1 MNPGTTPATQEEN
14 IVVNVI
20 INKLKSQGLFDQ
32 FRKECLVDV
41 DTKPAY
47 KNLRQRVETYVTNI
61 LGQQKWSPDLNKNQV
76 RESLRRQLNNSSM
89 LTNGV
94 ERIIE
99 QVVNPKIMQVIKPK
113 IDEIVCQH
121 LGIDPKQ
128 RQEQLRKKQLSQQ
141 QQSGGGIMSL
151 MSLSFSSPPG
161 NSGQLTSP
169 LASTSN
175 STGSFSPNFQS
186 GGPIQPQST
195 ALVPLPPVF
204 PQMGLG
210 FSQPPPF
217 GTQQNYPF
225 MQGWAGGFPPMN
237 MYQQHQL
244 AASLPDMTRPPPTIG
259 LGNFPGGPPP
269 PIPGLPGSF
278 GNPLS
283 QPPPGMDMSAEP
295 PPPGTQPLNIS
306 NNVTPQLS
314 NLVAVSVPT
323 VSPTHM
329 KLPSVPGSA
338 NVDISAV
345 VPQTQNPS
353 SISIESNAN
362 SKTLPLKKIADTL
375 SDNSNDSKM
384 NSFLK
389 EKEDNDSKN
398 LMPEEMKVDPEGA
411 SLEEIPLPP
420 TVWAEGSDFLLV
432 KNEDYREEIVEEDLK
447 PKHSYKFAWHDDN
460 DDPTDSDVSS
470 ISSIHTSDLSDLEE
484 SSLSSFTDK
493 DEKEEETAEE
503 KKEEEKEAEE
513 IPPEDVPM
521 EVDTCGEECEIK
533 QELEETLELANTS
546 LIEQPSPVKLTQ
558 PVTKKT
564 NMPPKP
570 RKLISLQYNYSDSEG
585 EETREERK
593 ARIVRLKKLAREKED
608 RYLRR
613 LQRRA
618 DIEAR
623 RKEREEEKS
632 RQREERRRKKEED
645 KTSQEDEKNSS
656 DKNEG
661 DDKMETPQKESAEPN
676 VNEEAKVTTEIT
688 EKPDADG
695 DSAKKIPSK
704 KRKTK
709 EELKAELREQKQE
722 QKIALRRQRTRNRRF
737 VQDEFTP
744 IFKKVST
751 PQQSQTYE
759 ETVIMEETVEIDTS
773 FSQTIDISTEQITV
787 EEIPLPE
794 ESYTE
799 DPTTP
804 TQDEPSLHLE
814 SPDTPTQDEHPIEQL
829 EGETSMTAEGGIP
842 IVELPLGSMPS
853 LSLVLTDGDSSQSA
867 SNHSSL
873 SSGFLE
879 DGRDY
884 MAKRKR
890 KDSTTA
896 EEVMQSEEPIV
907 KRVSARSTDGGS
919 SDQDSKNRLSKQD
932 FDSDDLYKP
941 RLLASYSQTK
951 ATSPSLLTAAISHS
965 SPAVPPLPVESHVL
979 VETLFTVE
987 PPPPNDPPPL
997 PPPNIVPSPPPLPPQ
1012 TRVDSPPPLPMSP
1025 PPLPPNSS
1033 TGSPPPLPV
1042 SPPPLP
1048 SSQQSVCMDAD
1059 GQVEDA
1065 DSEVANVMAHA
1076 GRSHSDELFSG
1087 RVKSAVSISSDSSRS
1102 RRSNSELRSRS
1113 TESRRARSRRTR
1125 STSSSLSSHRRCS
1138 YHSDSDSRS
1147 RSHSSSRASTPQSY
1161 FHSKSRSRSRSPSK
1175 LSDLSDKSDDD
1186 RRSKREKTPI
1196 DKVNFGEAALRAQ
1209 RNMINVNFGEAERRA
1224 RKQWMVQRRGNS
1236 VRNWQGRT
1244 PPRHMGEPDPM
1255 MGMMGNPHPM
1265 SPGKRFYPPE
1275 GPGYLNRPI
1284 SPPVIEDSP
1293 ISMRM
1298 RGSSPPLDTS
1308 PLGVRRRSPPI
1319 LLEASPVGVRTRHSS
1334 PPLLVRESSP
1344 VSIRS
1349 RRISPPREL
1358 LEPSPVQMRT
1368 RRQHQISPP
1377 PLTSPMVRSRRGS
1390 QYRDSSPP
1398 PLSLLTRGGRG
1409 PRPPSPPQIRGQS
1422 PPPMIRRGR
1431 VHGPPS
1437 PVDHSPPPR
1446 RRSLSERELSPP
1458 TLPAGTSPISEEEG
1472 EELGDLSPPRRGSME
1487 QLSSPSFP
1495 REPSPPVLR
1504 GPRGQ
1509 KPPSPLPQKTR
1520 QRKKSPPLVRPPSPA
1535 PVRETRSRAR
1545 PPSPPGMRLRR
1556 DSNAQQPAKR
1566 GRR

>member
-1 MNPGTTPATQEEN
+1 MNPGTTSATQEEN
-14 IVVNVI
+14 TVVNAI
-20 INKLKSQGLFDQ
+20 IDKLKSQGLFDQ

-61 LGQQKWSPDLNKNQV
+61 LGQQKWSPDLNKNQL

-113 IDEIVCQH
+113 IDEIVCHH

-128 RQEQLRKKQLSQQ
+128 RQEQLRKNQLSQQ
-141 QQSGGGIMSL
+141 QQQSGSGVMSL

-161 NSGQLTSP
+161 IPGQLTSP

-175 STGSFSPNFQS
+175 STGGPSFQS
-186 GGPIQPQST
+186 SGPMQPQNSG
-195 ALVPLPPVF
+195 LLPLPPAF

-217 GTQQNYPF
+217 GTQQNYAF

-244 AASLPDMTRPPPTIG
+244 AASLPDMSRPPPTMG
-259 LGNFPGGPPP
+259 LGNFPAGPPP
-269 PIPGLPGSF
+269 PVPGLPGSF
-278 GNPLS
+278 GSPLS
-283 QPPPGMDMSAEP
+283 QPPPGMDISAEP

-306 NNVTPQLS
+306 NNATPQVS
-314 NLVAVSVPT
+314 NLVVGGSAI
-323 VSPTHM
+323 SPTHI
-329 KLPSVPGSA
+329 KQPSVPGSA
-338 NVDISAV
+338 TVDSSAI
-345 VPQTQNPS
+345 VPQNPS
-353 SISIESNAN
+353 SIFTESNVN
-362 SKTLPLKKIADTL
+362 SKSLPPQKMAYIS
-375 SDNSNDSKM
+375 SDNSNDSRM
-384 NSFLK
+384 SSSLK

-398 LMPEEMKVDPEGA
+398 LMPMEMKVDPEAG

-420 TVWAEGSDFLLV
+420 TVWAEGSDFVLE
-432 KNEDYREEIVEEDLK
+432 KNEDYREEVVEEDLK
-447 PKHSYKFAWHDDN
+447 PKHSYKFAWHDDK
-460 DDPTDSDVSS
+460 DDLTDSDVSS

-484 SSLSSFTDK
+484 SSLSSFADK
-493 DEKEEETAEE
+493 EEKEEETAEE

-513 IPPEDVPM
+513 IPSEDVPM

-533 QELEETLELANTS
+533 QELEETPKLANTS
-546 LIEQPSPVKLTQ
+546 LTEQPSPEKLSQ
-558 PVTKKT
+558 PVAKKT
-564 NMPPKP
+564 NTPPKP

-593 ARIVRLKKLAREKED
+593 ARIAREKED

-623 RKEREEEKS
+623 RKEREEEKF

-645 KTSQEDEKNSS
+645 KMSQEDEKIGS
-656 DKNEG
+656 DKTEG
-661 DDKMETPQKESAEPN
+661 DDQLETLQKESAEPN
-676 VNEEAKVTTEIT
+676 VYEEMKVTTEIT
-688 EKPDADG
+688 EKLDA
-695 DSAKKIPSK
+695 DSAKLKMPSK

-722 QKIALRRQRTRNRRF
+722 QKIALRRQRTRSRRY
-737 VQDEFTP
+737 VADEFTP
-744 IFKKVST
+744 ISKSAST
-751 PQQSQTYE
+751 SQLSQSYE

-804 TQDEPSLHLE
+804 TQDEPVLPLE
-814 SPDTPTQDEHPIEQL
+814 SPDTPTQDEHPIGQL

-842 IVELPLGSMPS
+842 IVELPAGSIPS
-853 LSLVLTDGDSSQSA
+853 LSLALTDGDSSQSA
-867 SNHSSL
+867 SNHSSV
-873 SSGFLE
+873 SSGVVE
-879 DGRDY
+879 DGRDSR
-884 MAKRKR
+884 AKRKR
-890 KDSTTA
+890 KESITA
-896 EEVMQSEEPIV
+896 GELTQSEEPTV
-907 KRVSARSTDGGS
+907 KRVSARSSDGAS
-919 SDQDSKNRLSKQD
+919 SDQDSKIRLSKQI
-932 FDSDDLYKP
+932 FDTDDLYKP
-941 RLLASYSQTK
+941 RPLVSCSPTK
-951 ATSPSLLTAAISHS
+951 ATSPSLQAAAILRS
-965 SPAVPPLPVESHVL
+965 SPAVLPLPAEPYVHAQTL
-979 VETLFTVE
+979 VTVE
-987 PPPPNDPPPL
+987 PPPSNNPPPL

-1012 TRVDSPPPLPMSP
+1012 TRMDSPPPLPKSP
-1025 PPLPPNSS
+1025 PPLPPNSNS
-1033 TGSPPPLPV
+1033 DSPPPLPV

-1048 SSQQSVCMDAD
+1048 SSPQSAHLETMDMCPD
-1059 GQVEDA
+1059 EQIEDA

-1076 GRSHSDELFSG
+1076 GRNERSHSDEFFSG
-1087 RVKSAVSISSDSSRS
+1087 RVKSAVSISSESSRS
-1102 RRSNSELRSRS
+1102 RRSHSEVRSRS
-1113 TESRRARSRRTR
+1113 AESRRGRLRRTR
-1125 STSSSLSSHRRCS
+1125 STSSSKSSHHRSS

-1147 RSHSSSRASTPQSY
+1147 RSHSSSPTSTPRSY
-1161 FHSKSRSRSRSPSK
+1161 FHSKSRSRSPSK
-1175 LSDLSDKSDDD
+1175 ASVYSDLSGKSDDD
-1186 RRSKREKTPI
+1186 RRTKREKTPI

-1209 RNMINVNFGEAERRA
+1209 RNMINVSFGEAERRA

-1255 MGMMGNPHPM
+1255 MGMMGNPHSL
-1265 SPGKRFYPPE
+1265 SPAKRFYPPE
-1275 GPGYLNRPI
+1275 GPGYVNRPI
-1284 SPPVIEDSP
+1284 SPPIIEDTP

-1298 RGSSPPLDTS
+1298 RGSPPPLDAS
-1308 PLGVRRRSPPI
+1308 PLGIRRRSPPI
-1319 LLEASPVGVRTRHSS
+1319 LHESSPVGIRARHTS

-1344 VSIRS
+1344 TSIRN
-1349 RRISPPREL
+1349 RRSSPPRDL

-1377 PLTSPMVRSRRGS
+1377 PMTSPMIRSRRGS
-1390 QYRDSSPP
+1390 QYRDPSPP
-1398 PLSLLTRGGRG
+1398 PLSSLTRVVRG
-1409 PRPPSPPQIRGQS
+1409 TRPPSPPQIRGQS
-1422 PPPMIRRGR
+1422 PPPMLRRGR

-1437 PVDHSPPPR
+1437 PVDPSPPPR

-1472 EELGDLSPPRRGSME
+1472 EELGEDLSPPRRGSIG
-1487 QLSSPSFP
+1487 QLSPPAFQ

-1504 GPRGQ
+1504 GSRGQ
-1509 KPPSPLPQKTR
+1509 KPPSPPSQKAR
-1520 QRKKSPPLVRPPSPA
+1520 QRKKSPPLIRPPSPP

-1556 DSNAQQPAKR
+1556 DSNPQQPVKR